1 MARHQ
6 MCSSFTYFQK
16 VFWFFFFFLFLYI
29 ERTDKLPVEN
39 QSIHVFVITQVEVDG
54 KLLDKEASFCY
65 LGDMLCAGGGCVLPI
80 TTRCSTA
87 CGKFRKLLP
96 SMCHL

>member
-1 MARHQ
+1 M
-6 MCSSFTYFQK
+6 
-16 VFWFFFFFLFLYI
+16 FLYI
-29 ERTDKLPVEN
+29 ERTDKLPVKN

-54 KLLDKEASFCY
+54 KLLDIEASFCY

-87 CGKFRKLLP
+87 CGKFQQTTSKHVSPLTFGKVFNTCVPSALLHG
-96 SMCHL
+96 SET